1 MVCGAVDVHPL
12 VMEDRPMDEHTRR
25 DAGNNGRS
33 HSASD
38 VVESGQHDDLSRAR
52 EAREDHADDR
62 GGGRPAL
69 TSRERE
75 ERWPIG

>member
-1 MVCGAVDVHPL
+1 MVCGSVDVHPL

-33 HSASD
+33 HDASNA
-38 VVESGQHDDLSRAR
+38 VESGQHDDLSRRR
-52 EAREDHADDR
+52 EAREDHVDDR

>member
-1 MVCGAVDVHPL
+1 MVCGSVNVHPL
-12 VMEDRPMDEHTRR
+12 VMEDRLMDEHTRR

-33 HSASD
+33 HNASNA
-38 VVESGQHDDLSRAR
+38 VEGGQHDELSRGR
-52 EAREDHADDR
+52 EAREDDADDR

>member
-1 MVCGAVDVHPL
+1 
-12 VMEDRPMDEHTRR
+12 MDEHTRR

-33 HSASD
+33 HDASNA
-38 VVESGQHDDLSRAR
+38 VESGQHDDLSRRA
-52 EAREDHADDR
+52 AREDDVGDR
-62 GGGRPAL
+62 GDGRPAL